1 MRLPRF
7 HFTLPTSRR
16 GRIGLGLGLFA
27 VVLLLG
33 GAGYAWHRHSLYL
46 DGPYGVVERLNRSIQ
61 EKDAGLFATIVD
73 AGGLAQAFAEA
84 AAGKS
89 GHSQSDA
96 ETDARRT
103 DLAQLAMLAVL
114 RDEALPRSLREG
126 PVPVLPENLRIQ
138 LVEAPFVV
146 EAHENGPPMAVT
158 TIVHPKLG
166 TMPVRLEL
174 VPSGPTWRVSR
185 VSNAPELV
193 AAYRQAEEAQLKR
206 QADAKAAQLEENRRN
221 ISRYI
226 PVPMC
231 VGGVT
236 RISGNTPLLSLS
248 MRSGINPG
256 PESVESWGATFSLSA
271 ADGTVIAQPRL
282 TLSSKIQ
289 PGSAA
294 VGTWSVDID
303 ETQFS
308 RLDKAGPLH
317 CTAAVDYIILTG
329 GKIYKAVLP

>member
-7 HFTLPTSRR
+7 HFALPASRR
-16 GRIGLGLGLFA
+16 GRIGLGLCLVA
-27 VVLLLG
+27 AVLLLG
-33 GAGYAWHRHSLYL
+33 GGGYAWHRHSLHQN
-46 DGPYGVVERLNRSIQ
+46 GPYGVVERLNRSIL
-61 EKDAGLFATIVD
+61 EKDARMFATVVD
-73 AGGLAQAFAEA
+73 AGGLARDFSEA
-84 AAGKS
+84 AAGNS
-89 GHSQSDA
+89 GLSEIKA
-96 ETDARRT
+96 ETDARRA

-114 RDEALPRSLREG
+114 RDEPLPSSLHEG
-126 PVPVLPENLRIQ
+126 PVPVLPKDLRAQ

-146 EAHENGPPMAVT
+146 EAHENGPPVAVT
-158 TIVHPKLG
+158 TIAHPKLG
-166 TMPVRLEL
+166 NMPVRLEL
-174 VPSGPTWRVSR
+174 TPAGPTWRVSR
-185 VSNAPELV
+185 VDNAPELA
-193 AAYRQAEEAQLKR
+193 AAYRQAEEAHHKR
-206 QADAKAAQLEENRRN
+206 QAELNAARLEESRRN

-226 PVPMC
+226 PVPVC

-271 ADGTVIAQPRL
+271 ADGTVMAQPRL

-294 VGTWSVDID
+294 VGAWSVDID

-329 GKIYKAVLP
+329 GKIYKAMLP